1 MPEVLSAVISLSAE
15 NRPMAMRM
23 DIKREIGI
31 VNSIKEGKR
40 KKISLAIA
48 KTLMPLL
55 ITKSMICN
63 IFPMSRTKVRINKMM
78 IKEEAI
84 SLNIYR
90 LMILR
95 I

>member
-1 MPEVLSAVISLSAE
+1 
-15 NRPMAMRM
+15 MAMRM

-31 VNSIKEGKR
+31 VNSMKEGKR

>member
-31 VNSIKEGKR
+31 VNSMKEGKR

>member
-1 MPEVLSAVISLSAE
+1 MPEVFSAVISLSAE
-15 NRPMAMRM
+15 SRPMAMRM
-23 DIKREIGI
+23 AIKRAIGM

-48 KTLMPLL
+48 KTLIPLL
-55 ITKSMICN
+55 IIKSMICN

-78 IKEEAI
+78 TKEKAI

>member
-31 VNSIKEGKR
+31 VNSMKEGKR

-55 ITKSMICN
+55 ITKSMIFN

>member
-1 MPEVLSAVISLSAE
+1 
-15 NRPMAMRM
+15 MAMRM
-23 DIKREIGI
+23 AIKRAIGM

-40 KKISLAIA
+40 KNIILAII
-48 KTLMPLL
+48 KTLIPLL
-55 ITKSMICN
+55 IIKSVICR

-90 LMILR
+90 
-95 I
+95 